1 MKKTSARPA
10 DEIEIIVSTYAD
22 MLFRLSL
29 IILGNQNDAEDVVQE
44 TMLKYMK
51 KAPVFESEQHR
62 KAWLITVARN
72 KCRDIIR
79 FRAKHPTVDID
90 ELRYHSADNTDSGI
104 LEGVS
109 SRKVEVKDGKAVVEL
124 ACEELLSGE
133 YSLVIDEFIGGAK
146 AEQDLAVKGVWECT
160 VSVK

>member
-51 KAPVFESEQHR
+51 KTPVFESEQHR

-104 LEGVS
+104 LEALVTLPEKIKS
-109 SRKVEVKDGKAVVEL
+109 VMILYYVED
-124 ACEELLSGE
+124 
-133 YSLVIDEFIGGAK
+133 F
-146 AEQDLAVKGVWECT
+146 
-160 VSVK
+160 SVKEIASITGKNESAIKMRLQKGRRLLAEKYRKEFM

>member
-51 KAPVFESEQHR
+51 KTPVFESEQHR

-104 LEGVS
+104 FEALVTLPEKIKSVMILYY
-109 SRKVEVKDGKAVVEL
+109 VED
-124 ACEELLSGE
+124 
-133 YSLVIDEFIGGAK
+133 F
-146 AEQDLAVKGVWECT
+146 
-160 VSVK
+160 SVKEIASITGKNESAIKMRLQKGRRLLAEKYRKEFM

>member
-90 ELRYHSADNTDSGI
+90 ELRNHSADNTDSGI
-104 LEGVS
+104 LEALVTLPEKIKS
-109 SRKVEVKDGKAVVEL
+109 VMILYYVED
-124 ACEELLSGE
+124 
-133 YSLVIDEFIGGAK
+133 F
-146 AEQDLAVKGVWECT
+146 
-160 VSVK
+160 SVKEIASITGKNESAIKMRLQKGRRLLAEKYRKEFM

>member
-51 KAPVFESEQHR
+51 KTPVFESEQHR

-90 ELRYHSADNTDSGI
+90 ELRNHSADNTDSGI
-104 LEGVS
+104 LEALVTLPEKIKS
-109 SRKVEVKDGKAVVEL
+109 VMILYYVED
-124 ACEELLSGE
+124 
-133 YSLVIDEFIGGAK
+133 F
-146 AEQDLAVKGVWECT
+146 
-160 VSVK
+160 SVKEIASITGKTESAIKMRLQKGRRLLAEKYRKEFM

>member
-1 MKKTSARPA
+1 
-10 DEIEIIVSTYAD
+10 

-90 ELRYHSADNTDSGI
+90 ELRNLSADNIDSGI
-104 LEGVS
+104 LEALVTLPEKIKS
-109 SRKVEVKDGKAVVEL
+109 VMILYYVED
-124 ACEELLSGE
+124 
-133 YSLVIDEFIGGAK
+133 F
-146 AEQDLAVKGVWECT
+146 
-160 VSVK
+160 SVKEIASITGKNESAIKMRLQKGRRLLAEKYRKEFM

>member
-90 ELRYHSADNTDSGI
+90 ELRNLSADNIDSGI
-104 LEGVS
+104 LEALVTLPEKIKS
-109 SRKVEVKDGKAVVEL
+109 VMILYYVED
-124 ACEELLSGE
+124 
-133 YSLVIDEFIGGAK
+133 F
-146 AEQDLAVKGVWECT
+146 
-160 VSVK
+160 SVKEIASITGKNESAIKMRLQKGRRLLAEKYRKEFM

>member
-1 MKKTSARPA
+1 VKKTSARPA

-51 KAPVFESEQHR
+51 KTPVFESEQHR

-90 ELRYHSADNTDSGI
+90 ELRNHSADNTDSGI
-104 LEGVS
+104 LEALVTLPEKIKS
-109 SRKVEVKDGKAVVEL
+109 VMILYYVED
-124 ACEELLSGE
+124 
-133 YSLVIDEFIGGAK
+133 F
-146 AEQDLAVKGVWECT
+146 
-160 VSVK
+160 SVKEIASITGKTESAIKMRLQKGRRLLAEKYRKEFM